1 MHRPRPPEQSKNCEA
16 LGVRPSPE
24 DVEEANF
31 EALRFWRAFKAA
43 CIAFKQPISQA
54 EITSFS
60 MPTNA
65 GSLSN
70 SGILKS
76 CGGICRG
83 PPGRLRFTAASL
95 SGSQTAI
102 QPLTTGGHCSPN
114 RKGCRGGKSRL
125 DRSVT
130 LNVRNAEF
138 VTSVGAERIVRISC
152 TAICLA
158 REVSSPLCT

>member
-70 SGILKS
+70 SGILILWRNLP
-76 CGGICRG
+76 GTARPPPLHRG
-83 PPGRLRFTAASL
+83 
-95 SGSQTAI
+95 
-102 QPLTTGGHCSPN
+102 
-114 RKGCRGGKSRL
+114 
-125 DRSVT
+125 
-130 LNVRNAEF
+130 
-138 VTSVGAERIVRISC
+138 
-152 TAICLA
+152 LA
-158 REVSSPLCT
+158 LG